1 VGVRT
6 GVFHETFA
14 SEERLWD
21 SPTARTWMAVFVVAL
36 FTLPLWAGDYALAM
50 ACIVGIHVIATLGLN
65 LTTGNAGLISLSHGA
80 FLGVGCYTV
89 AYFGKMGVPFYVTLP
104 LAGLVDGGLGLVV
117 GLPSLRVK
125 GIYLAVATLAAHFIL
140 TFVFREWEPVTGGV
154 PGTNIP
160 RAKLFGFEFI
170 GDRRNFYLIFIVA
183 FVAAVAA
190 RNLGRTHIGRAFVA
204 VREKDFSAELLGVNL
219 LRTKLLAFALGAFY
233 AGVAGGLLGYFYGAI
248 TPEYFVLT
256 LSVFYLAAI
265 IVGGLG
271 TVLGSVLGALFMTF
285 VPEVLRLVAHASS
298 QWFPGVAGLL
308 LPMGQVVFG
317 VLIIGFLVF
326 EPHGLAAIW
335 ARVRRTFHLWPFKT

>member
-1 VGVRT
+1 MRT
-6 GVFHETFA
+6 AVFHETFA
-14 SEERLWD
+14 AEQRLWD
-21 SPTARTWMAVFVVAL
+21 SPTQRGWMLAFVLVL
-36 FTLPLWAGDYALAM
+36 FSLPLWGSDYMLAM

-89 AYFGKMGVPFYVTLP
+89 AWLAKQGVPFYLTLP
-104 LAGLVDGGLGLVV
+104 AAGLLTATLGLIV

-160 RAKLFGFEFI
+160 RANLFGFEFI
-170 GDRRNFYLIFIVA
+170 GDRRNFYLIFVVA
-183 FVAAVAA
+183 FVAALGA
-190 RNLGRTHIGRAFVA
+190 RNLARTHFGRAFVA
-204 VREKDFSAELLGVNL
+204 VRERDFSAEILGVNL
-219 LRTKLLAFALGAFY
+219 LRTKLLAFAIGAFY

-256 LSVFYLAAI
+256 LSVFYLAAV

-285 VPEVLRLVAHASS
+285 VPELLRLFAHASS

-308 LPMGQVVFG
+308 LPMQQVVFG

-335 ARVRRTFHLWPFKT
+335 ARVRRLFHLWPFKT

>member
-1 VGVRT
+1 MRT
-6 GVFHETFA
+6 AVFHETFA

-21 SPTARTWMAVFVVAL
+21 SPTARTWMAAFTVAL
-36 FTLPLWAGDYALAM
+36 FTLPAWGSDYMLAM
-50 ACIVGIHVIATLGLN
+50 ACIVGIHVIASLGLN

-80 FLGVGCYTV
+80 FVGVGCYTV
-89 AYFGKMGVPFYVTLP
+89 AWLAKQGVPFYLTLP
-104 LAGLVDGGLGLVV
+104 AGGLLAATLGVLV

-125 GIYLAVATLAAHFIL
+125 GLYLAIATLAAHFIL
-140 TFVFREWEPVTGGV
+140 TFVFREWESVTGGV
-154 PGTNIP
+154 PGTSIP

-183 FVAAVAA
+183 FVAALAA
-190 RNLGRTHIGRAFVA
+190 RNLARTYFGRAFVA
-204 VREKDFSAELLGVNL
+204 VRERDFSAEILGVHL
-219 LRTKLLAFALGAFY
+219 LRTKLLAFAVGAFY

-271 TVLGSVLGALFMTF
+271 TVLGSILGALFMTF

-335 ARVRRTFHLWPFKT
+335 SRIRRVFHLWPFKT

>member
-1 VGVRT
+1 MRT
-6 GVFHETFA
+6 GVFHQTFA

-89 AYFGKMGVPFYVTLP
+89 AYFGKMGVPFFVTLP
-104 LAGLVDGGLGLVV
+104 LAGLVTAGLGLVV

-183 FVAAVAA
+183 FGAAIAA

-335 ARVRRTFHLWPFKT
+335 ARIRRTFHLWPFKT

>member
-1 VGVRT
+1 MRT

-89 AYFGKMGVPFYVTLP
+89 AYFGKMGVPFFVTLP
-104 LAGLVDGGLGLVV
+104 LAGLVTAGLGLIV

-160 RAKLFGFEFI
+160 RANLFGFEFI

-183 FVAAVAA
+183 FGAAIAA